1 MSLDRAEILVLL
13 DKLGAESDADAL
25 AAARTLSQ
33 AISEAD
39 LSWDDL
45 LLPPDMD
52 DPPSFEDV
60 AGYPEDDEDG
70 VYDEDADEVADTGE
84 LGDLGEDHARLKRI
98 LDISTLSAETREDL
112 IELEDALRQ
121 GEFTLSDRRYLIA
134 LEDRLR

>member
-1 MSLDRAEILVLL
+1 MSLDRSEILALL
-13 DKLGAESDADAL
+13 DKLGAASDAEAL

-33 AISEAD
+33 AITDAS

-52 DPPSFEDV
+52 DPPSFEEV
-60 AGYPEDDEDG
+60 AGYPDDDFDDDGEPDG
-70 VYDEDADEVADTGE
+70 VADEGE
-84 LGDLGEDHARLKRI
+84 LGDLGADHARLKRI
-98 LDISTLSAETREDL
+98 LDIPTLSAETREDL

-121 GEFTLSDRRYLIA
+121 GDFTPADRRYLIA